1 MWDVRLA
8 KMENASFSV
17 PLKSWIRTPLK
28 ILLLFLQGLGYDW
41 GVETVVTVET
51 VGSEGFEREVGKN
64 GKDDAVAGE
73 GMEVV
78 GVGMEV
84 AGEGMEVVGVGM
96 EVVGVGMEVVGEGME
111 VVGEGVVVKTL
122 RIWISGRLSRF
133 SLVKVLT
140 NSFLTFS
147 ISTPSF
153 NTVT

>member
-84 AGEGMEVVGVGM
+84 VGEGMEVVGV
-96 EVVGVGMEVVGEGME
+96 GME

>member
-41 GVETVVTVET
+41 GVVTVET
-51 VGSEGFEREVGKN
+51 VETVDSEGFEREVGKN
-64 GKDDAVAGE
+64 GKDDD
-73 GMEVV
+73 
-78 GVGMEV
+78 
-84 AGEGMEVVGVGM
+84 
-96 EVVGVGMEVVGEGME
+96 VVGVGMEVVGEGME
-111 VVGEGVVVKTL
+111 VVGEGMEVVGVGMKVVGEGVVVKTL

>member
-28 ILLLFLQGLGYDW
+28 ILLFFLQGLGYDW
-41 GVETVVTVET
+41 GVVTVET
-51 VGSEGFEREVGKN
+51 VDSERFEREVGKN
-64 GKDDAVAGE
+64 GMDD
-73 GMEVV
+73 
-78 GVGMEV
+78 
-84 AGEGMEVVGVGM
+84 

-111 VVGEGVVVKTL
+111 VVGEGIEVVGEGIEVVGEGIDVVGEGVVVKTL